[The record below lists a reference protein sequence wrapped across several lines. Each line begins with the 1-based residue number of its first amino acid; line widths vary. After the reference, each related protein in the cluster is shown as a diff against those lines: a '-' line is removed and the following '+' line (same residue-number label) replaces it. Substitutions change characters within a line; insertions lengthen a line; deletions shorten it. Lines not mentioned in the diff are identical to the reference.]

1 MDGSVF
7 QPLVAIAG
15 GAFDQYE
22 AVLEL
27 LQVSYKAQDG
37 VVDPPSSVT
46 RLTLEQVIA
55 DAKAGDLLTAEAE
68 DETITG
74 CIFCKT
80 LFNEAGPYLY
90 MYHMAV
96 SPLRQGKGVGSALL
110 RTAETLARGRGID
123 RMQVMSRVELV
134 DNHAFF
140 ERHGFREVGFF
151 THNGYHRPTSVRF
164 EKLLEANDRHGE
176 R

>member
-1 MDGSVF
+1 MDGSAF

-15 GAFDQYE
+15 GAFDQHQ

-27 LQVSYKAQDG
+27 LQASYKAQDG

-68 DETITG
+68 DESIVG
-74 CIFCKT
+74 CVFTKT
-80 LFNEAGPYLY
+80 LSNEAGPY
-90 MYHMAV
+90 MYLHHLAV
-96 SPLRQGKGVGSALL
+96 SPIQQGKGIGGMLL
-110 RTAETLARGRGID
+110 RTVETLARGRGID
-123 RMQVMSRVELV
+123 RIQAMSRVELV

-140 ERHGFREVGFF
+140 ERHGFREVSFF

-164 EKLLEANDRHGE
+164 EKLLAADP
-176 R
+176 

>member
-15 GAFDQYE
+15 GAFDQHG
-22 AVLEL
+22 AVLAL
-27 LQVSYKAQDG
+27 LRSSYKSQDG

-46 RLTLEQVIA
+46 RLTLDQVVA
-55 DAKAGDLLTAEAE
+55 DAKAGDLLTAEEE
-68 DETITG
+68 DETLHG
-74 CIFCKT
+74 CLFTKT
-80 LFNEAGPYLY
+80 LSNDEGPYLY
-90 MYHMAV
+90 LYHMAV
-96 SPLRQGKGVGSALL
+96 SPLRQGKGIGSALI
-110 RTAETLARGRGID
+110 RTAETLARGRGLD
-123 RMQVMSRVELV
+123 RLQVMSRVELI

-151 THNGYHRPTSVRF
+151 THDGYHRPTSVRF
-164 EKLLEANDRHGE
+164 EKLLPAAQDGE